1 VHPEVNSQEYLDDSL
16 YHSAFDIDQEL
27 FEVRNRTLVDS
38 LQSLSIMDQIDYFKK
53 GGNPIQ
59 SINQ

>member
-1 VHPEVNSQEYLDDSL
+1 
-16 YHSAFDIDQEL
+16 
-27 FEVRNRTLVDS
+27 LVDS